1 MNGSDKGLLG
11 VPINS
16 TSLFAGYYAPESPI
30 LTDGKVF
37 LDEWN
42 RQRAE
47 RASETGHEDWDI
59 DEIDE

>member
-16 TSLFAGYYAPESPI
+16 TPLFAGYYAPASPV
-30 LTDGKVF
+30 LPDGQVF
-37 LDEWN
+37 LAEWN

-47 RASETGHEDWDI
+47 RASEDNDED
-59 DEIDE
+59 